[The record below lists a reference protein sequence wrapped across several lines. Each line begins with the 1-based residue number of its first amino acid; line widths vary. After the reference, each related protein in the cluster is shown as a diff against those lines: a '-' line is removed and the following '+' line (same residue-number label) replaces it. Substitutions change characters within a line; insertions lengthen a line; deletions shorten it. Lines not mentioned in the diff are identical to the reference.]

1 VTKAGHSDTTTDG
14 VRVRVAAQYVPD
26 QSDPDRRQFVYAY
39 RVLITNAARSGTVKL
54 LSRHWV
60 IRDANNELRE
70 VRDPGVVG
78 EQPEL
83 APGQTF
89 EYMSGCPLRTEW
101 GTMEGSYTMRRGDGT
116 EFQARIGRF
125 FLAPTAAPIASMET
139 GD

>member
-1 VTKAGHSDTTTDG
+1 MTEPGHSDTTTESI
-14 VRVRVAAQYVPD
+14 RVRVAAQYVPD
-26 QSDPDRRQFVYAY
+26 QSDPDRRHFVYAY
-39 RVLITNAARSGTVKL
+39 RVLITNVSTATVKL

-70 VRDPGVVG
+70 VRGPGVVG

-101 GTMEGSYTMRRGDGT
+101 GTMEGRYTMRRSDGST
-116 EFQARIGRF
+116 FQARIGRF
-125 FLAPTAAPIASMET
+125 FLAPTAAPIAAMET
-139 GD
+139 SD